1 MSDQTPASDGSCC
14 RSYCSFVF
22 VFLFVVEFV
31 FLVAVFVFLVA
42 VFVLLPLS
50 HCCRAFPQYCT
61 VHAGLIVF
69 KQSLIIKQ
77 WSMLKLDAKLPYSCN
92 ESTHP
97 AALLPKM
104 IKTHFRESFFLIFSF
119 SSNRNGNNLP
129 SYSISTF
136 LCASKWET
144 VNHFA
149 ILYFS
154 TQLQCIFGN
163 FKFGC

>member
-1 MSDQTPASDGSCC
+1 MDSTEPYSVLDKILLRRSC
-14 RSYCSFVF
+14 CSFVF

-77 WSMLKLDAKLPYSCN
+77 
-92 ESTHP
+92 
-97 AALLPKM
+97 
-104 IKTHFRESFFLIFSF
+104 
-119 SSNRNGNNLP
+119 
-129 SYSISTF
+129 
-136 LCASKWET
+136 
-144 VNHFA
+144 
-149 ILYFS
+149 
-154 TQLQCIFGN
+154 
-163 FKFGC
+163 

>member
-1 MSDQTPASDGSCC
+1 MSDQTPASDGSYCISC
-14 RSYCSFVF
+14 CSFVF

-97 AALLPKM
+97 APLLPKM
-104 IKTHFRESFFLIFSF
+104 IKTHFQESFFLIFF
-119 SSNRNGNNLP
+119 
-129 SYSISTF
+129 F
-136 LCASKWET
+136 LSAET
-144 VNHFA
+144 VIIFQVTQFRHSFVQVNGKPSIILHF
-149 ILYFS
+149 YFS